1 MSMINFRAIYIL
13 WLREMKTFLRAKS
26 RVVSTI
32 VMPLFFLGFLGI
44 GFTGLSL
51 PGIPSDVSY
60 LQYLVPGM
68 IGMTMIFTSM
78 FAGMSV
84 LWDRQFG
91 FLKEIMVTPVS
102 RVSIVMGRIT
112 GGTTTSVIQ
121 GIAILLIS
129 LILGFRIGGVLPV
142 LLSIVFMVLVSVAFI
157 GFGLAIASKMKDPHG
172 FGMIMNFIM
181 FPLLFLSGALFPID
195 NLPLVVKAI
204 CYLDP
209 LTYGVDGM
217 RGLLLGVSSLPVAL
231 SFAILTGFC
240 VLMVVLGAYLFEKSE
255 SV

>member
-1 MSMINFRAIYIL
+1 MRLINPKAVYIL
-13 WLREMKTFLRAKS
+13 WLREMKTFIRARS
-26 RVVSTI
+26 RVIGTLI
-32 VMPLFFLGFLGI
+32 MPLFFLGFLGV

-51 PGIPSDVSY
+51 PGIPMDVSY
-60 LQYLVPGM
+60 LQFLVPGM

-102 RVSIVMGRIT
+102 RVSIVIGRIT

-121 GIAILLIS
+121 GVAILVIS
-129 LILGFRIGGVLPV
+129 LLLGFRILSVLPV
-142 LLSIVFMVLVSVAFI
+142 LLSIVFMILVSVAFI
-157 GFGLAIASKMKDPHG
+157 GFGLAIASKMKDMQG
-172 FGMIMNFIM
+172 FGLIMNFIM

-195 NLPLVVKAI
+195 NLPLAVKAI
-204 CYLDP
+204 AYLDP

-217 RGLLLGVSSLPVAL
+217 RGALIGVSSIPIVL
-231 SFAILTGFC
+231 SFAILVGFC
-240 VLMVVLGAYLFEKSE
+240 ALMVFLGAYLFEKSE

>member
-1 MSMINFRAIYIL
+1 MKIINTKAIYIL
-13 WLREMKTFLRAKS
+13 WLREMKTFIRAKS
-26 RVVSTI
+26 RVVGTL
-32 VMPLFFLGFLGI
+32 VMPLLFLGFLGI

-51 PGIPSDVSY
+51 PGIPQDINY

-78 FAGMSV
+78 FTGMSV

-102 RVSIVMGRIT
+102 RVSIVIGRIT

-121 GIAILLIS
+121 GVAILLIS
-129 LILGFRIGGVLPV
+129 LLLGFKIFGVLPV
-142 LLSIVFMVLVSVAFI
+142 LLSVVFMILTSVAFI
-157 GFGLAIASKMKDPHG
+157 GFGLAIASKMKDMQG
-172 FGMIMNFIM
+172 FGLIMNFVM

-195 NLPLVVKAI
+195 NLPLAVKAI
-204 CYLDP
+204 AYLNP

-217 RGLLLGVSSLPVAL
+217 RGVLIGVSSLPVIL
-231 SFAILTGFC
+231 SLAILTGFC
-240 VLMVVLGAYLFEKSE
+240 ALMVFLGAYLFEKSE